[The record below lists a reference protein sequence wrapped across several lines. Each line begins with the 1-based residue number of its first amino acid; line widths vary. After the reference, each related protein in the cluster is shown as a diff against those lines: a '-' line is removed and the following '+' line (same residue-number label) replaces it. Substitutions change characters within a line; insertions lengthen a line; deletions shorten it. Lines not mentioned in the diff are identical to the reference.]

1 MTHLKKELEQQGKVG
16 TEAKTLKKEIEDLRA
31 SVQERDRKN
40 TEVSESLRRLE
51 EYYFV
56 SRKKKKGF
64 CFVLKI
70 DNSCIFSTCRENQG
84 LAREKK
90 LTSAKVETLQE
101 QLASSKAEATSHGK
115 GRDDLA
121 RQMTMLKEEATKGA
135 SLDRANA
142 DLKKQ
147 LQDLEAK
154 ASEADLHSK
163 QAESALA
170 ATTRAKNRIE
180 LEKETQI
187 TQVTSQLE
195 EQLKLVGNGFFF
207 PHLEE
212 RGPKILNASCFS
224 LTPQSPSARPSSR
237 WKRQTR
243 RERMMNPRSL
253 MPSLPEFR
261 AWRTVSP
268 RNAELSSS

>member
-1 MTHLKKELEQQGKVG
+1 MY
-16 TEAKTLKKEIEDLRA
+16 I
-31 SVQERDRKN
+31 
-40 TEVSESLRRLE
+40 
-51 EYYFV
+51 
-56 SRKKKKGF
+56 
-64 CFVLKI
+64 
-70 DNSCIFSTCRENQG
+70 STCRENQG

-207 PHLEE
+207 SSFGRKRAQDTKRVMFFIDTAESLRETIQSMEKTDTTRKDDESKVSDALVTRVQSLENSLAQE
-212 RGPKILNASCFS
+212 RRAIQQLTTYAFLFS
-224 LTPQSPSARPSSR
+224 VIGIAIFSDLCLSFFQE
-237 WKRQTR
+237 R
-243 RERMMNPRSL
+243 RRI
-253 MPSLPEFR
+253 
-261 AWRTVSP
+261 
-268 RNAELSSS
+268 